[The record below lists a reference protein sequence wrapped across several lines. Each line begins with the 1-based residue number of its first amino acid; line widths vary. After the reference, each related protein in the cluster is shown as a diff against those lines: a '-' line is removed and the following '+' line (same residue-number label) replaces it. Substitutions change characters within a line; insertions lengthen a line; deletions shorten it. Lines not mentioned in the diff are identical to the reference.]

1 MTGGQIAGLIAAIA
15 FLILVAFIGVFLLR
29 LTKSIGIVTSDVDQ
43 ISREVEEILANAN
56 ELLTDVNGKVK
67 TIDPAFKAVGD
78 LGESVSSLNDATR
91 NLTTRVSTVGASTKG
106 FTGLAIASKISKSAF
121 QTYRNHRTNKKNK

>member
-1 MTGGQIAGLIAAIA
+1 MTGGQIAALIAALA
-15 FLILVAFIGVFLLR
+15 FLLLVVFLGVFLLR
-29 LTKSIGIVTSDVDQ
+29 ATKSLGIITGDVDQ

-78 LGESVSSLNDATR
+78 LGESVSSLNQVTR
-91 NLTTRVSTVGASTKG
+91 NLTTQVGDLGTSSK
-106 FTGLAIASKISKSAF
+106 LAKLALVTNFSKSAF
-121 QTYRNHRTNKKNK
+121 TRFRKRQQGNSKK

>member
-1 MTGGQIAGLIAAIA
+1 MTGGQIAALIAALA
-15 FLILVAFIGVFLLR
+15 FLLLVVFLGVFLLR
-29 LTKSIGIVTSDVDQ
+29 ATKSLGVITGDVDQ

-78 LGESVSSLNDATR
+78 LGESVSSLNQATR
-91 NLTTRVSTVGASTKG
+91 NLTTQMGGFGTGSKLAKFALATK
-106 FTGLAIASKISKSAF
+106 FSKSAF
-121 QTYRNHRTNKKNK
+121 THLRRQHAKK

>member
-1 MTGGQIAGLIAAIA
+1 MTGGQIAALIAALA
-15 FLILVAFIGVFLLR
+15 FLLLVVFLGVFLLR
-29 LTKSIGIVTSDVDQ
+29 AAKSLGVITSDVDQ

-78 LGESVSSLNDATR
+78 LGESVSSLNEATR
-91 NLTTRVSTVGASTKG
+91 NLTARVGNVHAGRG
-106 FTGLAIASKISKSAF
+106 LTGLAIASKFSKSAF
-121 QTYRNHRTNKKNK
+121 QHYRNRKVRGTKK